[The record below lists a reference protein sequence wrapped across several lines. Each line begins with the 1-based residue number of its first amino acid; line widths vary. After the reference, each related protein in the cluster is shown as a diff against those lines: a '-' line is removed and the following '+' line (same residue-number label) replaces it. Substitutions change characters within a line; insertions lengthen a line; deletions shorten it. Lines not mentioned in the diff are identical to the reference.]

1 VSTTVNAGRTR
12 ISSRKVSSVQRIGQ
26 KLEITTETSHGAIF
40 GENITLSGAGTI
52 FNGTYVADGIPYLNV
67 IEVDDPGA
75 NIPVDRVKAITKAR
89 RSAGDVSRITYQKES
104 TETAYSTTSLA
115 GQKIKISG
123 VGQEFDG
130 IFTVTGQGNTSGN
143 TPYIEYS
150 QPGKATV
157 AEFEAD
163 GTIVKDYGYIAM
175 SGTIPF
181 SPVDPEGQARVA
193 GTLPFR
199 AASGT
204 ATISPLIER
213 QQSGGNII
221 KENNVIFTPGLIGA
235 TGVIDADVLEI
246 DTKNRE
252 VAFNGEV
259 EGARGRI
266 DVLADFIQLAPGQNE
281 IEFEDVGN
289 PEGSA
294 LLRIFYR
301 SGWLA

>member
-1 VSTTVNAGRTR
+1 V
-12 ISSRKVSSVQRIGQ
+12 
-26 KLEITTETSHGAIF
+26 
-40 GENITLSGAGTI
+40 
-52 FNGTYVADGIPYLNV
+52 
-67 IEVDDPGA
+67 
-75 NIPVDRVKAITKAR
+75 TKAR
-89 RSAGDVSRITYQKES
+89 RSSSVSRITYQKQTS
-104 TETAYSTTSLA
+104 DTAYSTTELA
-115 GQKIKISG
+115 GQKLKISG
-123 VGQEFDG
+123 IGQEFDG
-130 IFTVTGQGNTSGN
+130 IFTITGQGGSGN
-143 TPYIEYS
+143 TRYIQYS
-150 QPGKATV
+150 QSGKPNV
-157 AEFEAD
+157 SEFETD
-163 GTIVKDYGYIAM
+163 GEITKDYGYIAM
-175 SGTIPF
+175 SGTIPS
-181 SPVDPEGQARVA
+181 SPVDPAGQARVA

-204 ATISPLIER
+204 AAVSTLIER